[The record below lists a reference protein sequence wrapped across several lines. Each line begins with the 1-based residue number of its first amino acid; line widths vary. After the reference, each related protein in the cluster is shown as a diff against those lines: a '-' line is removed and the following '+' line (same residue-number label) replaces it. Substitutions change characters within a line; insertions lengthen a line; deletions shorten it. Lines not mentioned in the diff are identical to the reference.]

1 MVASLVPVA
10 ALDTVLIKVASRCN
24 INCSYCYVYNMGD
37 DNWARQ
43 SKLMLPE
50 TVAAICVSLAALIQH
65 QPTPFSVV
73 LHGGEPLLLGYRRLD
88 ELLGQLRAV
97 LPATYPISLQ
107 TNGILLSEQ
116 LLDCCAAHHVSVA
129 VSLDGP
135 AAVHDRFRLT
145 HAGGGTFAQVM
156 AGIASLKA
164 HPAADFLNAGLL
176 AVIDPSSD
184 PAEVYR
190 FFKSVGAPSVDFLY
204 RDGNHSKLPEGKA
217 HAQSLEYGQWMEGLL
232 TAYAADPDP
241 LPIRVLD
248 DMLKVLLGGTAS
260 KEGLGVTD
268 FSILIIDTDGTFMK
282 NDTLKSSY
290 NGADQFTEPVNVRE
304 ANLLDFLASP
314 EYASYRALQ
323 QPTHPQCLTCPALNV
338 CGGGMIL
345 HRYHPDNGFDN
356 PSIYCADQLHLVSAM
371 RRLLGAYY
379 PDYAPQQ
386 LA

>member
-1 MVASLVPVA
+1 MAANPVPVA

-50 TVAAICVSLAALIQH
+50 TVAAICAALAALIQH

-97 LPATYPISLQ
+97 LPVTYPISLQ

-116 LLDCCAAHHVSVA
+116 LLDCCAAHQVSVA

-145 HAGGGTFAQVM
+145 HAGAGTFAPVM
-156 AGIASLKA
+156 AGIACLQA

-184 PAEVYR
+184 PAEVYQ

-232 TAYAADPDP
+232 TAYAADTDP

-290 NGADQFTEPVNVRE
+290 NGADQFTQPVNVRE
-304 ANLLDFLASP
+304 TNLLDFLASP

-323 QPTHPQCLTCPALNV
+323 QPTHAKCLTCPAMNV

-371 RRLLGAYY
+371 RRLLGAYH